1 MIAHADLTSAEPNK
15 VLLMRVALTD
25 WPICQEVWM
34 RIFCHGFL
42 FAFVLNYFL

>member
-1 MIAHADLTSAEPNK
+1 MIAYPDPTSAEPNK

-25 WPICQEVWM
+25 WQICQEVGM
-34 RIFCHGFL
+34 RIFCQGFL